1 MENRYIFRE
10 LLSELRAAADESGGI
25 ITKDRVHEM
34 LADMPLTEEHFA
46 MIYDYLGQQNIRV
59 ADSEEE
65 AQEQPEDQEQR
76 SLSMYIEDLMQLDQE
91 IFEDEHELIRSAAS
105 GDLQARQRLIEGY
118 LPRICEMAGEY
129 EGDELAAEDLIQEG
143 NLGLLTALETLGEF
157 DSPAACRA
165 HLLNGISHAMDEA
178 IRGGQETR
186 RLGEGLLSR
195 VNHLNE
201 AVHNLERDLGHK
213 VSAAELSAY
222 LDMPLE
228 EISDLLRMSGDQI
241 ELEGGR

>member
-10 LLSELRAAADESGGI
+10 LLGELRAAADESGGI
-25 ITKDRVHEM
+25 ITKDRVREM
-34 LADMPLTEEHFA
+34 LADMPLTEEHFG

-59 ADSEEE
+59 ADSDEE
-65 AQEQPEDQEQR
+65 AQELPEDREQR
-76 SLSMYIEDLMQLDQE
+76 SLSMYIEELMQLDRE
-91 IFEDEHELIRSAAS
+91 IFEDEQELIRRAVL

-165 HLLNGISHAMDEA
+165 HLLNGISRAMDEA
-178 IRGGQETR
+178 IRGGQDAR

-228 EISDLLRMSGDQI
+228 EISDLLRMSGGQI